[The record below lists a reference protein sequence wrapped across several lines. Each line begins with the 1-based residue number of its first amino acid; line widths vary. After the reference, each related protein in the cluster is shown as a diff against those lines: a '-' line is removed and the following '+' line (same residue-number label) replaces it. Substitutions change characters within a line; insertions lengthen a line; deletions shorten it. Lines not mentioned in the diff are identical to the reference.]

1 MQPDKNRGVTMHSF
15 WNFVLLLMLV
25 MGTVL
30 VIPSGSKAAEAIK
43 LPPPATKGGMA
54 LAEALQARRTVRSFG
69 SRPLDLTQISQI
81 LWEGDGVSEPRG
93 LRTSPSAGATYPL
106 DLYLV
111 AKERGVTGL
120 PAGVY
125 HYDVAAHAL
134 IPLARGD
141 FHNPVAGACL
151 HQAWMTE
158 APVMVVITGEYR
170 RCMARYG
177 QRGIRYTHMES
188 GNVSQ
193 NLFLAA
199 EALGLGAGIV
209 GAFDDK
215 ALAQVL
221 RLPPAHEP
229 LLVMPVGY
237 KH

>member
-1 MQPDKNRGVTMHSF
+1 MMNLWWSLILALGIMLFNHS
-15 WNFVLLLMLV
+15 
-25 MGTVL
+25 G
-30 VIPSGSKAAEAIK
+30 GQGAAVIK
-43 LPPPATKGGMA
+43 LPPPAKKGGLS
-54 LAEALQARRTVRSFG
+54 LAEALEVRRTVRRFAA
-69 SRPLDLTQISQI
+69 RPLDLAQVSQI
-81 LWEGDGVSEPRG
+81 LWGADGLNDPRG

-111 AKERGVTGL
+111 VGERGVLDL

-125 HYDVAAHAL
+125 HYLVAEHG
-134 IPLARGD
+134 LA
-141 FHNPVAGACL
+141 PVATGDLRAPVVRTCL
-151 HQAWMTE
+151 HQTWMAQ

-170 RCMARYG
+170 RCTARYG

-193 NLFLAA
+193 NLFLTA

-215 ALAQVL
+215 ALAQAL
-221 RLPPAHEP
+221 KLPPTHEP

-237 KH
+237 KY

>member
-1 MQPDKNRGVTMHSF
+1 MHIIGS
-15 WNFVLLLMLV
+15 LIMV
-25 MGTVL
+25 MGIML
-30 VIPSGSKAAEAIK
+30 FPSSGGQGAEAIK
-43 LPPPATKGGMA
+43 LPPPAKKGGMA
-54 LAEALQARRTVRSFG
+54 LAEALEVRRTVRRFAA
-69 SRPLDLTQISQI
+69 RPLDLPQVSQL
-81 LWEGDGVSEPRG
+81 LWGADGTSDPRG

-111 AKERGVTGL
+111 VGERGVMNL
-120 PAGVY
+120 PTGVY
-125 HYDVAAHAL
+125 RYLVAEHAL
-134 IPLARGD
+134 TPLAPGD
-141 FHNPVAGACL
+141 VRAPVARASL
-151 HQAWMTE
+151 HQTWMAE

-177 QRGIRYTHMES
+177 QRGIRYTHMEA

-193 NLFLAA
+193 NLFLTA

-221 RLPPAHEP
+221 KLPPAHEP

-237 KH
+237 KF

>member
-1 MQPDKNRGVTMHSF
+1 MHIWWSLIMVLGMTMFS
-15 WNFVLLLMLV
+15 
-25 MGTVL
+25 
-30 VIPSGSKAAEAIK
+30 PSGGPAAEAIK
-43 LPPPATKGGMA
+43 LPPRVRTGGMPLAAA
-54 LAEALQARRTVRSFG
+54 LELRRTVRGFA
-69 SRPLDLTQISQI
+69 SRPLDLGQISQL
-81 LWEGDGVSEPRG
+81 LWSADGVSDSRG
-93 LRTSPSAGATYPL
+93 HRTAPSAGATYPL

-111 AKERGVTGL
+111 AGERGVKDL

-125 HYDVAAHAL
+125 YYLVEAHAL
-134 IPLARGD
+134 TPLAPGD
-141 FHNPVAGACL
+141 ARAAVARASL
-151 HQAWMTE
+151 HQTWMAQ

-170 RCMARYG
+170 RCGARYG
-177 QRGIRYTHMES
+177 ERGVRYTHMEA

-209 GAFDDK
+209 GAFEDK

-221 RLPPAHEP
+221 KLPPGHEP